1 MVDLSAFDLSHH
13 TAVVTGASRGLG
25 RAIATGLARAGA
37 RVVAWGRDPEALA
50 ETQRALAA
58 LGDHH
63 QSALMDVR
71 ETDTVARAVAALEQV
86 DIWVNNAG
94 VEQLCPSLDV
104 DEATW
109 DLIVDTNLKGAF
121 FCSQAAA
128 KAMVAQGRGGAIVNL
143 GSLASQVGIP
153 TAVPYSSS
161 KTGLLGM
168 TRGLAAEWAP
178 LGIRVNAIGPGYFR
192 TQMTEPFYRDA
203 AWQQSMLARIP
214 AKRFGKP
221 EDLVGAVVFLA
232 SPAAA
237 YITGQLL
244 FIDGGYTA
252 AL

>member
-13 TAVVTGASRGLG
+13 TAVVTGATRGLG